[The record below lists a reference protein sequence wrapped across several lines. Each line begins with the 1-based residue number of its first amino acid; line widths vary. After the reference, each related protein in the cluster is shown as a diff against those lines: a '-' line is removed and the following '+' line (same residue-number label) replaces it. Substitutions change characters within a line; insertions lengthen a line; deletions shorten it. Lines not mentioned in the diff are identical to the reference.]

1 MEREV
6 RVLIVEDSED
16 DVALMLLELRRAGFT
31 TSHARVDAAAPLVEA
46 LEREAWGVVLCD
58 HKLPRFNA
66 PEALRTV
73 RGRDAELPFVIVSS
87 SIGEALVAELMRSGA
102 TDYVSKDQLD
112 RLPAAVER
120 ALREAA
126 NRRERRR
133 AEEALRE
140 SEERFALAVEGSR
153 DGLWDW
159 NLTTGRTYYSARL
172 QEILGLEDVELSGPL
187 DALLRFVHEED
198 RATIHAALT
207 EHLER
212 RAPFDVEVRVR
223 TKAGEILWCSASG
236 QARWDEAGRAT
247 RIAGSLSDIT
257 RRKRAEEALREQIS
271 VVEEQQ
277 RAIRE
282 LATPVIEVWDG
293 VLSVPVLGVL
303 DARRVTDMMD
313 AILGEVVRRRCR
325 HVILDVTGISSIDGD
340 TADHVLKLVGAVEL
354 LGARGVV
361 AGIQPRVAQAI
372 VSIGVDLSRIVTL
385 GSLRDALLF
394 CMRDGARA
402 APAARRA
409 GAGGPRA
416 TE

>member
-16 DVALMLLELRRAGFT
+16 DVALMLLELRRAGYAAA
-31 TSHARVDAAAPLVEA
+31 HARVEEAASLLAA
-46 LEREAWGVVLCD
+46 LEREAWDVVLCD

-73 RGRDAELPFVIVSS
+73 RARDAELPFVIVSS

-112 RLPAAVER
+112 RLPTAVER

-159 NLTTGRTYYSARL
+159 NLATGRTYYSARL
-172 QEILGLEDVELSGPL
+172 QEILGLDDGELSGPL
-187 DALLRFVHEED
+187 DVLFQFVHEED
-198 RATIHAALT
+198 RARVRAALT

-212 RAPFDVEVRVR
+212 RVPFDVELRIR
-223 TKAGEILWCSASG
+223 TKEGEILWCSANG
-236 QARWDEAGRAT
+236 QARWDEAGLAT

-257 RRKRAEEALREQIS
+257 RRKLAEEALREQIAL
-271 VVEEQQ
+271 VEEQQ

-293 VLSVPVLGVL
+293 VLTVPVLGVL
-303 DARRVTDMMD
+303 DARRITDMMD
-313 AILGEVVRRRCR
+313 AILTEVVRRRCR
-325 HVILDVTGISSIDGD
+325 HVILDVTGISSIDAEA
-340 TADHVLKLVGAVEL
+340 ADHVIKLVGAVEL

-372 VSIGVDLSRIVTL
+372 MSIGVDLSRIVTL
-385 GSLRDALLF
+385 RSLRDALLF
-394 CMRDGARA
+394 CMRDGASA
-402 APAARRA
+402 APGARQRVIA
-409 GAGGPRA
+409 
-416 TE
+416 